1 MAALLALSFPRSKG
15 GTLSPGLEPSS
26 EGAGDAAHGLLEGC
40 FWSPNHSLMLSC
52 PSCAGAAFL
61 QPETATESHNFYRC
75 ALTAILVGN
84 RKPQGCP
91 GGAQAVGRCS
101 VRIRLFPFGGG
112 WVQLATWLGG
122 MFCCPSLSLSALWAL
137 ISHLLRSGKT
147 SSGFFDF

>member
-84 RKPQGCP
+84 RKPQGVPRWSAGCREVLCQ
-91 GGAQAVGRCS
+91 GQAVSFWGWMGPTGNLAGWDVLLSFSIPECS
-101 VRIRLFPFGGG
+101 LGTHLPPF
-112 WVQLATWLGG
+112 A
-122 MFCCPSLSLSALWAL
+122 F
-137 ISHLLRSGKT
+137 RE
-147 SSGFFDF
+147 D